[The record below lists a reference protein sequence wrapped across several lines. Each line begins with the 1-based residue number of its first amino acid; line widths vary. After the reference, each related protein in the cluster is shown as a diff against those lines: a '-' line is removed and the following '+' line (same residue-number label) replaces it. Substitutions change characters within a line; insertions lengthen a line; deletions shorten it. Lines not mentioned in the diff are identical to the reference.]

1 MTQPLVP
8 VLLVLNV
15 GSSSIKF
22 QVFERASLA
31 VLMAGKVTGIG
42 TSAQLSAKITGA
54 EAPVRTALPAA
65 DHDSAMAAVIAL
77 IDEHDDGWRLAAV
90 VHRVVHGGAAFHAPV
105 VVTPE
110 ILAQL
115 QALAPLAPLHQPH
128 NLAGIA
134 ASQRLASHALDI
146 ACFDTAF
153 HARMDPLFQAFAL
166 PGQLRDQG
174 VRRYGFHGLSYEW
187 LAHELARTRP
197 DLAQARVV
205 AAHLGNGA
213 SLCAMQG
220 GRSVDTTMGM
230 TALDGLPMG
239 TRSGAIDAGAVLY
252 LQRTLG
258 MDADQVEHLL
268 YQESGLKGL
277 SGVSSD
283 MQALQASTDPQ
294 AAFAIDYFALKVA
307 QYTAMLAV
315 SLGGIDALVFT
326 GGIGENA
333 DTVRAAILARLQ
345 VLGSFETLVIEAN
358 EEKMMALHASRL
370 LQAQA

>member
-1 MTQPLVP
+1 MTTP

-22 QVFERASLA
+22 QVFERESLA

-42 TSAQLSAKITGA
+42 TSAQLTAA
-54 EAPVRTALPAA
+54 LAAADDPLRTPLPAA
-65 DHDSAMAAVIAL
+65 DHNTAMAAVMKL
-77 IDEHDDGWRLAAV
+77 IDQHDDGWRLAAV
-90 VHRVVHGGAAFHAPV
+90 VHRVVHGGAGFREPV

-110 ILAQL
+110 IVAQL

-153 HARMDPLFQAFAL
+153 HAPVDPLFQTFAL
-166 PGQLRDQG
+166 PQALRAQG

-187 LAHELARTRP
+187 LAHEIARTHP
-197 DLAQARVV
+197 DLRQARVV

-213 SLCAMQG
+213 SLCAMHG

-239 TRSGAIDAGAVLY
+239 TRSGAVDAGAVIY
-252 LQRTLG
+252 LQRELG
-258 MDADQVEHLL
+258 LDTAQVEHLL
-268 YQESGLKGL
+268 YQDSGLKGL

-283 MQALQASTDPQ
+283 MQTLLASTDPQ
-294 AAFAIDYFALKVA
+294 AAFAVDYFTLKVA

-315 SLGGIDALVFT
+315 SMGGLDALVFT

-333 DTVRAAILARLQ
+333 QPVREAVLRRLQ
-345 VLGSFETLVIEAN
+345 MLGAFQTLVIPAN
-358 EEKMMALHASRL
+358 EEKMMAIHAQRL
-370 LQAQA
+370 LATL

>member
-1 MTQPLVP
+1 MKRTS

-22 QVFERASLA
+22 QVFEHACLA

-42 TSAQLSAKITGA
+42 TGAQLSATFAGA
-54 EAPVRTALPAA
+54 APPVRNALPAA
-65 DHDSAMAAVIAL
+65 DHDTALAAVIDL
-77 IDEHDDGWRLAAV
+77 IDQHDDGWRLAAV
-90 VHRVVHGGAAFHAPV
+90 VHRVVHGGARSQVPV
-105 VVTPE
+105 VLTPE
-110 ILAQL
+110 IVRELE
-115 QALAPLAPLHQPH
+115 ALTPLAPLHQPH

-134 ASQRLASHALDI
+134 ASQRLARHALHI

-153 HARMDPLFQAFAL
+153 HARRDPLFEAFAL
-166 PGQLRDQG
+166 PAHLRDQG

-197 DLAQARVV
+197 DLHSGRVV

-213 SLCAMQG
+213 SLCALQG

-239 TRSGAIDAGAVLY
+239 TRSGAIDAGAVIY
-252 LQRTLG
+252 LQRELG
-258 MDADQVEHLL
+258 LDAAQTEHLL
-268 YQESGLKGL
+268 YEASGLKGL
-277 SGVSSD
+277 SGISSD
-283 MQALQASTDPQ
+283 MQTLLASPDPR
-294 AAFAIDYFALKVA
+294 AAFAVDYFALKVA

-315 SLGGIDALVFT
+315 SAGGLDALVFT

-333 DTVRAAILARLQ
+333 QAVRDAVCARLAP
-345 VLGSFETLVIEAN
+345 LGRFETLVIPAN
-358 EEKMMALHASRL
+358 EEKMMALHAKHL
-370 LQAQA
+370 LPA